1 MSEFGNVK
9 TFGGVGALLMLLGS
23 FIPYAGPILALVGF
37 VLVFIAV
44 KNISELT
51 KDKDIFKNYLYNF
64 IFGIIAIVVFF
75 IILLIGFGA
84 VGGFSW
90 LQSLQEINITDF
102 SSFWNYFGEII
113 VYALIGLFVAWI
125 MLVIGAI
132 YLRRCYKSIADHT
145 KVSMFGTTGTVYLI
159 GSILTI
165 VLIGFLILF
174 IARILEIIAYFSLPD
189 KLPDATDKKLSQ
201 RKCPDCDK
209 VIPEDAL
216 SCPYCGKKI

>member
-1 MSEFGNVK
+1 MSDLRNVK

-23 FIPYAGPILALVGF
+23 FIPYAGPILAIVGF

-44 KNISELT
+44 KNVSELT

-64 IFGIIAIVVFF
+64 ILGIIAIIAFF

-84 VGGFSW
+84 AGGFSW
-90 LQSLQEINITDF
+90 IQSLQDINITDF

-113 VYALIGLFVAWI
+113 IYALIGLFIAWI
-125 MLVIGAI
+125 LLVIGAI

-145 KVSMFGTTGTVYLI
+145 KISMFGTTGTVYLI

-165 VLIGFLILF
+165 ILIGFLILF
-174 IARILEIIAYFSLPD
+174 IARIMEIIAYFSLPD
-189 KLPDATDKKLSQ
+189 DLPGKIDKEKSA
-201 RKCPDCDK
+201 RKCPHCDK
-209 VIPEDAL
+209 VIPEDAVV
-216 SCPYCGKKI
+216 CPYCGKKF